1 MDASMPS
8 ELKLLG
14 AAAALGLVQLT
25 AAFVAGIGQ
34 DRSLGWLMG
43 PRDQPRAP
51 GVLAQRL
58 ERAFGNF
65 MQTFPLFAAALL
77 ACAAAGRLGPLTAQG
92 SMLYLAA
99 RIIYLPLYAVGAPVV
114 RTLAWAASVAGV
126 VMALAALLR

>member
-1 MDASMPS
+1 
-8 ELKLLG
+8 
-14 AAAALGLVQLT
+14 
-25 AAFVAGIGQ
+25 
-34 DRSLGWLMG
+34 
-43 PRDQPRAP
+43 
-51 GVLAQRL
+51 
-58 ERAFGNF
+58 